1 MQMIVA
7 TIAGLAAG
15 TVFGPSMGNIKFLG
29 DIFLRLI
36 QMSVVFLVMGAI
48 IESVGS
54 CNPKDLGKIGGKAL
68 FLFLITSVLGAAVG
82 LFFVNLI
89 QPGAGI
95 VGVSAAAYKGALFQG
110 DTIQQFVNFFPRNV
124 FEAMAQ
130 GNVIQCIVF
139 AALFGLSLSLTSHTE
154 GSKNI
159 YKLVQYINQIIFQL
173 INIVIKFA
181 PIGIFALL
189 GGITGVVGLKVLIPL
204 GKFLVALTL
213 AVLASLGVLITVVS
227 LYGKLN
233 PIRLLKKCQ
242 RTIIVSMTTTSSA
255 ISLPVQ
261 MEDCEERIGI
271 SKRVSRLVNPLAMSL
286 NSNGLACT
294 LAIACVTVAQF
305 FGIDLTLKQQIMIVF
320 VSTVVTLGN
329 LLVPGGALVA
339 LAVSFQMTGL
349 PLEGVAILAGVDW
362 FAGIIRTLLNV
373 VGDIMVTLMVALN
386 ENEFNREIWDAD
398 ENLRADLPHTDS
410 KSQQS

>member
-1 MQMIVA
+1 VSLTKQMILA
-7 TIAGLAAG
+7 TIAGVAAG
-15 TVFGPSMGNIKFLG
+15 TIFGPSMGNVKFLG

-48 IESVGS
+48 IEAVGS
-54 CNPKDLGKIGGKAL
+54 CNPKELGKIGGKAL
-68 FLFLITSVLGAAVG
+68 FLFLITSILGAAVG

-95 VGVSAAAYKGALFQG
+95 TGVAAAAYKGELFKG
-110 DTIQQFVNFFPRNV
+110 NAIQQFVNFFPRNI
-124 FEAMAQ
+124 FEAMST

-139 AALFGLSLSLTSHTE
+139 AAFFGLSLSLTSETE
-154 GSKNI
+154 GSKRI
-159 YKLVQYINQIIFQL
+159 YQLVQYVNQMIFQV

-189 GGITGVVGLKVLIPL
+189 GSITGTVGLQILIPL

-213 AVLASLGVLITVVS
+213 AVLASLGVLIAFAS
-227 LYGKLN
+227 AYGKLN
-233 PIRLLKKCQ
+233 PLRLLQKCQ

-294 LAIACVTVAQF
+294 LSIACVTVAQF
-305 FGIDLTLKQQIMIVF
+305 FGIDLTLQQQIMVVF

-373 VGDIMVTLMVALN
+373 IGDIMVTLIVAIN
-386 ENEFNREIWDAD
+386 ENELDMNIWNAD
-398 ENLRADLPHTDS
+398 ENQNSAKGTS
-410 KSQQS
+410 A

>member
-1 MQMIVA
+1 MSLTMQMIIA

-15 TVFGPSMGNIKFLG
+15 VVFGPSMGQIQFLG

-68 FLFLITSVLGAAVG
+68 FLFLITSIIGAAVG

-89 QPGAGI
+89 QPGAG
-95 VGVSAAAYKGALFQG
+95 VEGVAAATYKGALFKG
-110 DTIQQFVNFFPRNV
+110 DTIQQFVNFVPKNV
-124 FEAMAQ
+124 FEAMAT

-139 AALFGLSLSLTSHTE
+139 AALFGLSLSMTSDTE
-154 GSKNI
+154 GSK
-159 YKLVQYINQIIFQL
+159 KLYELIQYVNQTIFQV

-189 GGITGVVGLKVLIPL
+189 GGVTGVVGLKVLIPL
-204 GKFLVALTL
+204 GKFLVTLTL
-213 AVLASLGVLITVVS
+213 AVLVSLGLLITFVS
-227 LYGKLN
+227 LYGRLN

-242 RTIIVSMTTTSSA
+242 RTIIVSITTTSSA

-294 LAIACVTVAQF
+294 LSIACVTVAQF
-305 FGIDLTLKQQIMIVF
+305 FGIDLTLQQQIMIVF

-339 LAVSFQMTGL
+339 MAVSFQMTGL
-349 PLEGVAILAGVDW
+349 PLEGIAILAGVDW

-373 VGDIMVTLMVALN
+373 VGDIMVTLIVALS
-386 ENEFNREIWDAD
+386 ENEFNREIWDANED
-398 ENLRADLPHTDS
+398 QKINLSA
-410 KSQQS
+410 

>member
-1 MQMIVA
+1 MSLSMQMIAA
-7 TIAGLAAG
+7 TVAGLVAG
-15 TVFGPSMGNIKFLG
+15 TVFGPSMGKIQFLG

-36 QMSVVFLVMGAI
+36 QMSVVLLVMGAI

-68 FLFLITSVLGAAVG
+68 FLFLITSILGAAVG
-82 LFFVNLI
+82 LFFVNVI
-89 QPGAGI
+89 QPGAG
-95 VGVSAAAYKGALFQG
+95 VEGVTAAKYTGALFKG
-110 DTIQQFVNFFPRNV
+110 DTIQQIVNFFPKNV
-124 FEAMAQ
+124 FEAMAT

-139 AALFGLSLSLTSHTE
+139 AALFGLSLSLTSEYE
-154 GSKNI
+154 GSKKI
-159 YKLVQYINQIIFQL
+159 YEFVQHINLVIFQI

-189 GGITGVVGLKVLIPL
+189 GGVTGVIGLKVLIPL
-204 GKFLVALTL
+204 GKFLVTLTL
-213 AVLASLGVLITVVS
+213 AVLTSLGVLLAAVS
-227 LYGKLN
+227 VYGKLN
-233 PIRLLKKCQ
+233 PIRLIKKCQ

-261 MEDCEERIGI
+261 MEDCEEKIGV

-294 LAIACVTVAQF
+294 LSVACMTVAQF
-305 FGIDLTLKQQIMIVF
+305 FGINLTFEQQVMIVF

-339 LAVSFQMTGL
+339 MAVSFQMTGL

-373 VGDIMVTLMVALN
+373 VGDIMVTVMVAIN
-386 ENEFNREIWDAD
+386 ENEFDRKIWDAD
-398 ENLRADLPHTDS
+398 V
-410 KSQQS
+410 